1 VLAATADG
9 GNPPLLFSG
18 SWDRTVRAWCLRS
31 LRCVRVL
38 RGHGEAVLALAVGRA
53 CVASG
58 SYDASVRLWD
68 LSGIAAEGGGG
79 EGGDGEGE
87 AAAATAGGGGGEE
100 PGEDPAP
107 LPSVS
112 PRPPPASLACT
123 GHEDAV
129 RVLTADGQGH
139 VFSGSYD
146 GSVGIWSEEGF

>member
-1 VLAATADG
+1 MLAATADG

-79 EGGDGEGE
+79 EEG
-87 AAAATAGGGGGEE
+87 
-100 PGEDPAP
+100 GEDPAP